1 MKNLASQSISARFGA
16 AAKTYDL
23 ESEAQRAVAKKL
35 SGLFP
40 PPEQIESI
48 LEIGCGTGH
57 LTEVLAG
64 RFPLAT
70 IEALDISAQMID
82 SARRRIGQC
91 GRLRWHVVDAMR
103 FSPGN
108 QFSLIASSSALHW
121 ITPAGEILSRIGSML
136 MEKGSLVA
144 ALMVEGTLEEL
155 HEARAGLFPHK
166 PASVR
171 LPSVEQILEAVLAAD
186 LSIDESRVETL
197 CQTCGSAREFLRS
210 LNRQGVTASSE
221 TQGNRLNRSE
231 LLELT
236 DYYDRNF
243 SAPGGGV
250 TATYCVLYLRARKK

>member
-1 MKNLASQSISARFGA
+1 VKNLASQSISARFGA

-23 ESEAQRAVAKKL
+23 ESDAQRAVAKKL
-35 SGLFP
+35 SNLLP
-40 PPEQIESI
+40 PPEHIESI

-57 LTEVLAG
+57 FTEVLAA

-82 SARRRIGQC
+82 SARKRIGQC
-91 GRLRWHVVDAMR
+91 ARLRWQVADAMR
-103 FSPGN
+103 FWPGK
-108 QFSLIASSSALHW
+108 QFCLIASSSALHW
-121 ITPAGEILSRIGSML
+121 ITPAGEIFNRIGAML
-136 MEKGSLVA
+136 VGEGSLVS

-166 PASVR
+166 PSSLR
-171 LPSVEQILEAVLAAD
+171 LACVEQILQAVLDAD
-186 LSIDESRVETL
+186 LSIEQTRVEKF
-197 CQTCGSAREFLRS
+197 CQSFGSAREFLRS
-210 LNRQGVTASSE
+210 LNRQGVTAGGKA
-221 TQGNRLNRSE
+221 QGNRLNRSE
-231 LLELT
+231 LQELT